1 VKQSPCPVVAVPA
14 TLPAGRTVVVAYDG
28 SVHATRALHLFQALG
43 LASAADVHVVCVDT
57 QPQRAAGWAARAL
70 AFLQGHHMRAHAH
83 ALVTAA
89 APAQVLL
96 EQVHTLDAGLLVMG
110 AYGRSRLREVF
121 GTSLTRTMLE
131 ASPVP
136 LFVYH

>member
-1 VKQSPCPVVAVPA
+1 MCIDP
-14 TLPAGRTVVVAYDG
+14 
-28 SVHATRALHLFQALG
+28 
-43 LASAADVHVVCVDT
+43 

-70 AFLQGHHMRAHAH
+70 AFLQSHYIQAHVH

-96 EQVHTLDAGLLVMG
+96 EQVHTREAGVLVMG
-110 AYGRSRLREVF
+110 ASGRSRLREFF

-136 LFVYH
+136 LFLYH